1 MAAIPMPRLAG
12 VFAGG
17 IPKLRSRGGVD
28 TGGIIKRS
36 FSYAVTRSHNRFV
49 GFTSD
54 G

>member
-36 FSYAVTRSHNRFV
+36 FFIRGHSVSQPVR
-49 GFTSD
+49 GFYE
-54 G
+54 